1 MEDFPE
7 PETPVTTINLFFGNL
22 RSMFFRLLLLA
33 PLIKISCLLAFIGAL
48 IEFLPVFDFAAA
60 FLVGLALAF
69 DLVAVDLGEVLAEA
83 AIETSGVGW
92 LLATTASYVA
102 FCLLEKSLIL

>member
-1 MEDFPE
+1 
-7 PETPVTTINLFFGNL
+7 
-22 RSMFFRLLLLA
+22 
-33 PLIKISCLLAFIGAL
+33 
-48 IEFLPVFDFAAA
+48 
-60 FLVGLALAF
+60 LALAF